1 MQKLDPKVVWIFF
14 VRIFFRGLF
23 LFIFL
28 SYFLFL
34 ILVPLLAKMEK
45 GETLLK
51 KISYLWWLLPIF
63 ILYLIFCYI
72 WAKLTYRFWGYQLTK
87 DAFKKEH
94 GVIWKKYVSIP
105 YERIQNIDIHRGI
118 LARILGLSDLKIQT
132 AGYSAAYYGR
142 GRAAGI
148 GAEGYLPGLDKQVAE
163 QLREELIR
171 KAKGTKQGL

>member
-1 MQKLDPKVVWIFF
+1 
-14 VRIFFRGLF
+14 
-23 LFIFL
+23 
-28 SYFLFL
+28 
-34 ILVPLLAKMEK
+34 MEK
-45 GETLLK
+45 GEAFLGR
-51 KISYLWWLLPIF
+51 ISYLWWLVPIF
-63 ILYLIFCYI
+63 ILYFIFCYI

-132 AGYSAAYYGR
+132 AGYSAVSYGR
-142 GRAAGI
+142 GRMAGI
-148 GAEGYLPGLDKQVAE
+148 GAEGYLLGLDKQVAE